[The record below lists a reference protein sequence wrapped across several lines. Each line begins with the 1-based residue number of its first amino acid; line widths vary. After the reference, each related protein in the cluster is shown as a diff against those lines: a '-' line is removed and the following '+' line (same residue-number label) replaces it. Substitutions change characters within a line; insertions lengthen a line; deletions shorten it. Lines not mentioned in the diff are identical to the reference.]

1 MFWSFRHQIT
11 RQTALDC
18 LVQFALFLSSLKPEH
33 IYITQ
38 ETGTLSTVHYHI
50 PISKETGE
58 FVHEQHIPFRLTPNM
73 ITLMGPISLSGPMV
87 FSMIAAARCLI
98 DPKLGTEAILA
109 AILKDEVQ
117 ASIKDMTE
125 PRVISMIED
134 IQSAVN
140 QIMSR
145 LQTAA
150 NFDKAESKLPSI
162 ISLTTTPENLCRLDP
177 AWYPWL

>member
-1 MFWSFRHQIT
+1 MF
-11 RQTALDC
+11 
-18 LVQFALFLSSLKPEH
+18 E
-33 IYITQ
+33 
-38 ETGTLSTVHYHI
+38 
-50 PISKETGE
+50 
-58 FVHEQHIPFRLTPNM
+58 
-73 ITLMGPISLSGPMV
+73 ISLYNPHIT
-87 FSMIAAARCLI
+87 FFNACNI
-98 DPKLGTEAILA
+98 PGTDAILH

-134 IQSAVN
+134 IQVKLRSKKGRSEYLKFLSSNCEYLNTELKLRISLMRNICPSFRRLTFTLQTFQSAVN

-150 NFDKAESKLPSI
+150 NFEKAESKLPSI